1 MNTGNL
7 TFNISNISK
16 SYGKKVILD
25 NISLSAAPGNA
36 VGILGVNGSGKST
49 LLSCIA
55 KTCSGDAALGYIPQE
70 NPLFDELKPVD
81 NIRLW
86 TKLNKKQITAALSA
100 PPLCALGITDF
111 LHTPVKKMS
120 GGMKKR
126 LAIATALIN
135 NPGVLLMDEPLNAL
149 DMVAKQDILA
159 FMRSYLNSG
168 GIIIVASH
176 DENIFN
182 FCNAVYLLKDGHLTD
197 TASLT
202 AQGINYIDL
211 LRN

>member
-1 MNTGNL
+1 M
-7 TFNISNISK
+7 NISGISK

-25 NISLSAAPGNA
+25 NISLEAAPGQA

-55 KTCSGDAALGYIPQE
+55 REYSGDIALGYIPQE

-86 TKLNKKQITAALSA
+86 TKMNKKEIIKALSE
-100 PPLCALGITDF
+100 PPLLSLGITEFSDI
-111 LHTPVKKMS
+111 PVRKMS

-126 LAIATALIN
+126 LSIATALIN
-135 NPGVLLMDEPLNAL
+135 KPGVLLLDEPLNAL
-149 DMVAKQDILA
+149 DMIAKQDILA
-159 FMRSYLNSG
+159 FMQDYLKTE

-176 DENIFN
+176 DENIFD
-182 FCNAVYLLKDGHLTD
+182 FCSKVYLLRNGHLTD
-197 TASLT
+197 IDVLR
-202 AQGINYIDL
+202 AQGINYTDI